1 MANITMD
8 NPRDIREK
16 RQLLGLTQ
24 MEVAQKARISQYKL
38 SLYET
43 GLAELT
49 PKEHARVAKI
59 LSTPQK
65 HPRPEANLEKELE
78 AWREA
83 KSVERR
89 SFYRKQT
96 GMSLREF
103 GRTAGIPRN
112 KLGKWEAGK
121 PTLTAEEYARWE
133 KTVLEGQRKQQLAD
147 PWWQLENA
155 QQAMSD
161 LKAELSSKV
170 SRLEAAT
177 SLDDPIVSEIIQ
189 SFRREIAQLET
200 QTTEPATEPTPSL
213 ALRIYGKMLVGK
225 PITDEEFAEARAA
238 IANVKRNEAD

>member
-8 NPRDIREK
+8 KRRQIRET

-24 MEVAQKARISQYKL
+24 MEVAQKARISQHKL
-38 SLYET
+38 SLYEN

-59 LSTPQK
+59 LSMPQK
-65 HPRPEANLEKELE
+65 HPRPAGNLDEQLE
-78 AWREA
+78 AWRDA

-89 SFYRKQT
+89 SVYRKQT
-96 GMSLREF
+96 GMSLRQF
-103 GRTAGIPRN
+103 GLAAGIPRN
-112 KLGKWEAGK
+112 KLGKWETGDGA
-121 PTLTAEEYARWE
+121 LTPEEYARWE
-133 KTVLEGQRKQQLAD
+133 KAVRDAESERQKSD

-177 SLDDPIVSEIIQ
+177 NLDDPIVSEIIQ
-189 SFRREIAQLET
+189 SFRREIAQLEAQT
-200 QTTEPATEPTPSL
+200 AEPTTEPGPAL
-213 ALRIYGKMLVGK
+213 CLRIYGKILGGQ
-225 PITDEEFAEARAA
+225 PISGEEFAEARAA
-238 IANVKRNEAD
+238 IADVKKTEAD